1 MLLKAR
7 FRLRRRAKAGATI
20 ASATLPKAARM
31 PTLNKVELSS
41 I

>member
-1 MLLKAR
+1 MLLKAQ
-7 FRLRRRAKAGATI
+7 FRLQRRAKADAAI

-31 PTLNKVELSS
+31 PTLNRLEPSS

>member
-31 PTLNKVELSS
+31 PTLNRLELGS